1 MTARTFTLQD
11 PACRSTVARMRW
23 QFRAMKQLGIAR
35 AVDGAR
41 LTPAAKTDVRE
52 SWRRGGWKRPT
63 KASRKAA

>member
-1 MTARTFTLQD
+1 MSPRTFTLQD

-41 LTPAAKTDVRE
+41 LTPAAKTDVRKTIA
-52 SWRRGGWKRPT
+52 RAR
-63 KASRKAA
+63 KALAGRKAA